1 LDPAFTN
8 LLTATA
14 SFVGAH
20 FLLSSVPVR
29 TALVERVGANVHR
42 ILYSVVAA
50 ATIFWMV
57 SAYNDA
63 PYRELW
69 AYSTAL
75 RHLQLALMAP
85 ACLLLA
91 AAITSRSPTAVG
103 GEKML
108 GDPKP
113 PGGILTITRHPMLW
127 AFLIWALAHLL
138 GNGDLASVMF
148 FGGFAVL
155 SAGGMAHI
163 DHRRQV
169 TTGSDWGPIAL
180 GTSAIP
186 FLAALQGR
194 AKVDWAGIG
203 LPRLAL
209 GVALYAALLV
219 LHPFLSGVALV
230 DVF

>member
-1 LDPAFTN
+1 MDPAFTN

-14 SFVGAH
+14 SFVGGH
-20 FLLSSVPVR
+20 FLLSSLPVR
-29 TALVERVGANVHR
+29 MALVERIGANAHR
-42 ILYSVVAA
+42 ILYSIVAA
-50 ATIFWMV
+50 ATIYWMV

-63 PYRELW
+63 PYFELW
-69 AYSTAL
+69 AYSTGL
-75 RHLQLALMAP
+75 RHLQLALMFP

-91 AAITSRSPTAVG
+91 AAVTSRSPTAVG

-108 GDPKP
+108 SDPKP
-113 PGGILTITRHPMLW
+113 PAGVLTVTRHPMLW
-127 AFLIWALAHLL
+127 AFLIWAIAHLL
-138 GNGDLASVMF
+138 GNGDVASVIF

-163 DHRRQV
+163 DFRRQA

-194 AKVDWAGIG
+194 TKVDWAGIG
-203 LPRLAL
+203 VARLAL

-219 LHPFLSGVALV
+219 LHPYLAGVALV